1 MAGRNGATEEQVVQG
16 RADLFHLINDVGRA
30 LRGGT
35 REEPRVDPMAESVM
49 TPELIRTPAVG
60 KAESSIRAAVGDRA
74 PGGWE
79 AVAPCLR

>member
-49 TPELIRTPAVG
+49 TPELIRTPAFG
-60 KAESSIRAAVGDRA
+60 KAESSIGLLSNLVYGPQAASLSD
-74 PGGWE
+74 
-79 AVAPCLR
+79 